1 MRLNTVL
8 PIALIVAGLP
18 FGEALA
24 APTAIT
30 LGYSITI
37 ECLAAFVAK
46 DKGYFDQNGLDV
58 TLTAIPAVESMPA
71 ALVSNQL
78 QVGFSNPISMIQA
91 ASGGLDVIILAAAT
105 HVTTGHDVSAV
116 LVPVDFAG
124 TDAKSLI
131 GKRVAVPGFGGGTD
145 AVFRKWILD
154 NGIRLDQ
161 LTLVEASP
169 LNMEDLMVHKQLDAV
184 AIPEP
189 LRSRMIADGV
199 ARLLA
204 HFYTDVSPDSLSVV
218 WATSGAWVRDNPA
231 AAMAFRKAIQ
241 EANDFIDQ
249 HPDQLDPIEKKWMH
263 VTVST
268 LPVFSEAV
276 TEKDLEFYAGIE
288 KQLGGLQST
297 PDFTKMIY
305 REPAGK

>member
-1 MRLNTVL
+1 MRLATVL
-8 PIALIVAGLP
+8 PIALVVAGVP
-18 FGEALA
+18 LA
-24 APTAIT
+24 DAHATPTAIT
-30 LGYSITI
+30 LGYNVTV

-46 DKGYFDQNGLDV
+46 EEGFFEQNGLDV

-71 ALVSNQL
+71 ALVSNQI
-78 QVGFSNPISMIQA
+78 QVGFSNPITMIEA

-105 HVTTGHDVSAV
+105 HVTVGHDVSAV
-116 LVPVDFAG
+116 LVPVDFPG

-169 LNMEDLMVHKQLDAV
+169 LNMEDLMLHKQLDAV

-189 LRSRMIADGV
+189 LRSRMIADGT

-204 HFYTDVSPDSLSVV
+204 HFYTDVTPDSLSVV
-218 WATSGAWVRDNPA
+218 WASSGAWVKANPA
-231 AAMAFRKAIQ
+231 AAIAFRRAIQ
-241 EANDFIDQ
+241 EADDFIDQ
-249 HPDQLDPIEKKWMH
+249 HPDRLGPIEMKWEH
-263 VTVST
+263 VTVAS

-276 TEKDLEFYAGIE
+276 SEKDLEFYAGIE
-288 KQLGGLQST
+288 RQLGGLQST

-305 REPAGK
+305 REPARK